1 MSNPNFS
8 PRFIKARVTFRLDD
22 TAYDLGENLVNA
34 AGVPGAAWDKFDPIE
49 TMGKKVQ
56 ATLTIQSSAPFAIN
70 CPGTLTCE
78 QTEAAALL
86 GVSLNLSDADTL
98 ALFAVIEKEGILPEY
113 IRAFP
118 RIPYAK
124 KIGAMPAYAILRF
137 MLGNEEVL
145 TVAELNNVSPSGF
158 QVMTEDHRA
167 NALLPGEN
175 MTLMPFPRSETLH
188 PISLGGKIRRVT
200 HSADA
205 VSGNMRLFIGVSMG
219 SLTDHDR
226 SGFTVMLRRVVGA
239 LKSL

>member
-22 TAYDLGENLVNA
+22 TSYNLGDNLVNA

-49 TMGKKVQ
+49 SMGKKVQ
-56 ATLTIQSSAPFAIN
+56 ATLNVQSTAPFAIN

-78 QTEAAALL
+78 QTEAAASL
-86 GVSLNLSDADTL
+86 GISLNLSDSDEKAL
-98 ALFAVIEKEGILPEY
+98 ALAIEKDGILPDY

-137 MLGNEEVL
+137 RLGNEEVL

-167 NALLPGEN
+167 NVLLPGEN
-175 MTLMPFPRSETLH
+175 LKLVLVPRGETFN
-188 PISLGGKIRRVT
+188 PITLGGKIRRVT
-200 HSADA
+200 YSADP
-205 VSGNMRLFIGVSMG
+205 VSGNMRLFFGVSMG

-239 LKSL
+239 LKT

>member
-22 TAYDLGENLVNA
+22 TAYDLGENLVNPS
-34 AGVPGAAWDKFDPIE
+34 GVPGAAWDKFDPIE

-56 ATLTIQSSAPFAIN
+56 ATLNVRSSAPFTIS

-98 ALFAVIEKEGILPEY
+98 ALSAAIEKEGILPEY

-124 KIGAMPAYAILRF
+124 KIGAMTAYAILRF
-137 MLGNEEVL
+137 RLGNEEVL

-175 MTLMPFPRSETLH
+175 MKVMLVPRGETFN
-188 PISLGGKIRRVT
+188 PINLAGKIRRVT
-200 HSADA
+200 HSADP
-205 VSGNMRLFIGVSMG
+205 VSGNMRLFFGVSIG
-219 SLTDHDR
+219 SLTDYDR
-226 SGFTVMLRRVVGA
+226 SGFTVMLRRVVGS
-239 LKSL
+239 LKA